1 MSSAAFG
8 LQTVALALAC
18 GYILHEAG
26 IWRWHFREYA
36 NHILYFRVLV
46 IGLAWLPLCGLF
58 LAVLGEIFRPE
69 AFIMWTTAP
78 FRSFLSVIF
87 PLALALFVWT
97 ASGLAQYISSHAKP
111 DWENKMHLGMLKKSE
126 MLFET
131 HIMQAMITDTPVMVT
146 MDGGKV
152 YIGLVIAVRKNAK
165 WLSLIPM
172 RSGYRDEKSKL
183 VLETDYLPL
192 HEKAARDR
200 SESNRDRPELKFDV
214 TLPVDK
220 IASLQFFD
228 ARYFNLSSDDDDEK
242 QPAAVSGS

>member
-1 MSSAAFG
+1 MS
-8 LQTVALALAC
+8 
-18 GYILHEAG
+18 
-26 IWRWHFREYA
+26 
-36 NHILYFRVLV
+36 
-46 IGLAWLPLCGLF
+46 
-58 LAVLGEIFRPE
+58 
-69 AFIMWTTAP
+69 TTAP
-78 FRSFLSVIF
+78 FRSLFSIAF
-87 PLALALFVWT
+87 PLALALFISIVF
-97 ASGLAQYISSHAKP
+97 GIVQYISSHLKP
-111 DWENKMHLGMLKKSE
+111 DWENKIHLRMLKKSE
-126 MLFET
+126 MLFES
-131 HIMQAMITDTPVMVT
+131 HIMQATITNTPVMVT

-172 RSGYRDEKSKL
+172 HSGYRDEKSKL

-228 ARYFNLSSDDDDEK
+228 ARYFNPSSDDEK

>member
-18 GYILHEAG
+18 GYILHETG
-26 IWRWHFREYA
+26 IWRQHFREYA
-36 NHILYFRVLV
+36 GHILYFRVLV
-46 IGLAWLPLCGLF
+46 VGLAWLLF
-58 LAVLGEIFRPE
+58 LGEISRSE
-69 AFIMWTTAP
+69 AFMSITAP
-78 FRSFLSVIF
+78 FHSFFSMAF

-97 ASGLAQYISSHAKP
+97 AFGLAQYISSRIKP
-111 DWENKMHLGMLKKSE
+111 DQENKMHLRMLKKSE
-126 MLFET
+126 MLFEA

-152 YIGLVIAVRKNAK
+152 YIGSVIAVRKNAK

-183 VLETDYLPL
+183 VLDTNYLPL
-192 HEKAARDR
+192 HEKAAKNHLD
-200 SESNRDRPELKFDV
+200 LKFDV

-228 ARYFNLSSDDDDEK
+228 ARYFNLSSDDADDEK

>member
-1 MSSAAFG
+1 MNSAAFG

-18 GYILHEAG
+18 GYILHETG
-26 IWRWHFREYA
+26 FRRWHFREYA
-36 NHILYFRVLV
+36 GHILYFRVLV
-46 IGLAWLPLCGLF
+46 VGLVWLPLCGLF
-58 LAVLGEIFRPE
+58 LAVLSEIFRPE
-69 AFIMWTTAP
+69 AFVMWTTAP
-78 FRSFLSVIF
+78 FRSFLSMIF
-87 PLALALFVWT
+87 PLALALSLLGGV
-97 ASGLAQYISSHAKP
+97 QCISSRIKP
-111 DWENKMHLGMLKKSE
+111 DQQNKMHLDMLEKSE

-152 YIGLVIAVRKNAK
+152 YIGSVIAVRKNAK

-192 HEKAARDR
+192 HEKAAKDH
-200 SESNRDRPELKFDV
+200 PELKFDV

>member
-1 MSSAAFG
+1 MNSAAFG

-18 GYILHEAG
+18 GYILHEIR
-26 IWRWHFREYA
+26 IWRWQFREYA
-36 NHILYFRVLV
+36 GHILYFRVLV
-46 IGLAWLPLCGLF
+46 VGLAWLLF
-58 LAVLGEIFRPE
+58 LGEISRSE
-69 AFIMWTTAP
+69 AFMSITAP
-78 FRSFLSVIF
+78 FRSFFSMAF

-97 ASGLAQYISSHAKP
+97 ALGLAQYISSRIKP
-111 DWENKMHLGMLKKSE
+111 DRENKIHLHMLKKSE

-131 HIMQAMITDTPVMVT
+131 HIMQAVITGTPVMVT

-152 YIGLVIAVRKNAK
+152 YIGSVIAVRKNAK

-192 HEKAARDR
+192 HEEAA
-200 SESNRDRPELKFDV
+200 RDRPELKFDV

-228 ARYFNLSSDDDDEK
+228 ARYFNPSSDDDDEK

>member
-1 MSSAAFG
+1 MNSAAFG

-26 IWRWHFREYA
+26 IWRWQLREYA
-36 NHILYFRVLV
+36 GHILYFRVLV
-46 IGLAWLPLCGLF
+46 VGLAWLPLCELL
-58 LAVLGEIFRPE
+58 LAVLDEMFRPE

-78 FRSFLSVIF
+78 FRSFLSVVF
-87 PLALALFVWT
+87 PLALALILFGIV
-97 ASGLAQYISSHAKP
+97 QYISSHIKP
-111 DWENKMHLGMLKKSE
+111 DWENKMNLRMLKKSE
-126 MLFET
+126 MLFES
-131 HIMQAMITDTPVMVT
+131 HIMQAVITGTPVMVT

-183 VLETDYLPL
+183 VLDTDYLPF
-192 HEKAARDR
+192 HEKTARDH
-200 SESNRDRPELKFDV
+200 PELKFDV

>member
-18 GYILHEAG
+18 GYILHEIR
-26 IWRWHFREYA
+26 IWRWQFREYA
-36 NHILYFRVLV
+36 GHILYFRVLV
-46 IGLAWLPLCGLF
+46 VGLAWLSLCELF
-58 LAVLGEIFRPE
+58 LAIYSGEISRSE
-69 AFIMWTTAP
+69 AFISIAVP
-78 FRSFLSVIF
+78 FRSFLSVAF

-97 ASGLAQYISSHAKP
+97 AFGLSQYISYHIEP
-111 DWENKMHLGMLKKSE
+111 DWENKIHLHMLKKSE
-126 MLFET
+126 MLFES

-172 RSGYRDEKSKL
+172 HSGYRDEKSKL

-192 HEKAARDR
+192 HEKAARDH
-200 SESNRDRPELKFDV
+200 SESNRDHPELKFDV

-228 ARYFNLSSDDDDEK
+228 ARYFNLSSADDEK
-242 QPAAVSGS
+242 QPATVSGS

>member
-1 MSSAAFG
+1 MNSAAFG

-18 GYILHEAG
+18 GYILHESG
-26 IWRWHFREYA
+26 IWRWYFREYA
-36 NHILYFRVLV
+36 GHILYFRVLV
-46 IGLAWLPLCGLF
+46 VGLVWLLF
-58 LAVLGEIFRPE
+58 LGEMSRSE
-69 AFIMWTTAP
+69 AFMSITAP
-78 FRSFLSVIF
+78 FRSFFSMAF

-97 ASGLAQYISSHAKP
+97 AFGLAQYIVSSRIKP
-111 DWENKMHLGMLKKSE
+111 DRENKTHLGMLKKSE
-126 MLFET
+126 MLFEA
-131 HIMQAMITDTPVMVT
+131 HIMQATITNTPVMVT

-172 RSGYRDEKSKL
+172 HSGYRDEKSKL

-228 ARYFNLSSDDDDEK
+228 ARYFNPSSDADDEK
-242 QPAAVSGS
+242 QPAAVSES